1 MDVRDTPLE
10 PLLHQQYT
18 GMSSATAL
26 ANIPARARSI
36 LMKCTVQAVRWKDDT
51 GKTGATAVDATHGIL
66 LDVGDEFFYSGKL
79 SQLRFFEAVAGA
91 ILDVAYY
98 A

>member
-26 ANIPARARSI
+26 SNIPARARSA
-36 LMKCTVQAVRWKDDT
+36 LLKVEAQALRWKDDV
-51 GKTGATAVDATHGIL
+51 GKPGATAVDATHGMII
-66 LDVGDEFFYSGKL
+66 DVGDEFFYSGKL

-91 ILDVAYY
+91 ILNVAYY